1 MGEDDTRRKV
11 GGNFCDGLF
20 RAKILMLLFA
30 VFAGLCL
37 FAVQWRH
44 RALFLYA
51 PGTYDALDRV
61 DKRLILAALV
71 SFVLAAVA
79 GVVHLG

>member
-1 MGEDDTRRKV
+1 MKK
-11 GGNFCDGLF
+11 FF
-20 RAKILMLLFA
+20 RGF
-30 VFAGLCL
+30 GLCL

-44 RALFLYA
+44 RAFFLYS

-79 GVVHLG
+79 GVVRVG